1 MHVSEIGLCEG
12 WRRKDKLFRFVLG
25 NSFYL
30 DDKIIFP

>member
-1 MHVSEIGLCEG
+1 MATVKR
-12 WRRKDKLFRFVLG
+12 WRRKEKLLMFVLG